1 MFFTYPASRDSE
13 GDSRGYRSAE
23 EQARELARSIRREVA
38 KLADKW
44 NSLVDRSDAWG
55 RCLDDAVQVSG
66 STSFLNVYFRE
77 RHLYCLFVTN
87 LPIDLSA
94 II

>member
-1 MFFTYPASRDSE
+1 MYFVFGIIEYNYMTKILPLSPVGRESE

-44 NSLVDRSDAWG
+44 NTLVDRSDAWG
-55 RCLDDAVQVSG
+55 RCLDDAVVVS
-66 STSFLNVYFRE
+66 T
-77 RHLYCLFVTN
+77 
-87 LPIDLSA
+87 I
-94 II
+94 

>member
-1 MFFTYPASRDSE
+1 MAVQE

-44 NSLVDRSDAWG
+44 NALVDRSDAWG
-55 RCLDDAVQVSG
+55 RCLDDGVQVSAYY
-66 STSFLNVYFRE
+66 SA
-77 RHLYCLFVTN
+77 FV
-87 LPIDLSA
+87 IVW
-94 II
+94 